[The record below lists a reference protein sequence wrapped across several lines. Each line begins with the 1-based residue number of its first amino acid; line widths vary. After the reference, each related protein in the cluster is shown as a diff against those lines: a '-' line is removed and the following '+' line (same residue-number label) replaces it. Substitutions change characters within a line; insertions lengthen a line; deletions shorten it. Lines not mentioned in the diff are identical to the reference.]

1 MEGARH
7 QADQVKVH
15 GSQIHHELHASLD
28 LQPVVA
34 DVSRPRKP
42 GEGGAGGGR
51 VTYVDLAEETI
62 WE

>member
-7 QADQVKVH
+7 QAAQVKVH
-15 GSQIHHELHASLD
+15 DSPIHQLHASLD

-42 GEGGAGGGR
+42 GEGGAGGGQ

>member
-7 QADQVKVH
+7 QVDQVK
-15 GSQIHHELHASLD
+15 GSQIHHELHRSLN
-28 LQPVVA
+28 LQPVVT

-42 GEGGAGGGR
+42 GEGGAGGGQ
-51 VTYVDLAEETI
+51 VAYVDLAEETI